1 MHHYETFLN
10 KPSNLCGIFC
20 LTWWGPQCVKSPH
33 YGLNVLK
40 PTLTLESP
48 PQHTTGILPRKLS
61 SEAVWFVNNLCFDL
75 ILMQC
80 DFFIFFF
87 HHSTGF
93 AYEQHCNNKD
103 LYENWI
109 HIVHRGKRYTI
120 VTMQRK
126 EIQDWNKFKLGN
138 DHKQTIKNKEQ
149 KQKGTCTT
157 VLQVQLQI
165 NQQVKSVKPWLV

>member
-20 LTWWGPQCVKSPH
+20 LNWWWPQWVKSPH
-33 YGLNVLK
+33 HGLNVLK
-40 PTLTLESP
+40 PTLTLENS

-61 SEAVWFVNNLCFDL
+61 SEAVWFVNNLGFDL

-80 DFFIFFF
+80 EFGFFFFF

-93 AYEQHCNNKD
+93 AYEQHCNNKG

-109 HIVHRGKRYTI
+109 HTVHRGKRYTI
-120 VTMQRK
+120 ITMQRK

-138 DHKQTIKNKEQ
+138 DPKQKKQQKTKSKNKRRHA
-149 KQKGTCTT
+149 
-157 VLQVQLQI
+157 LQCYRYNYKQI
-165 NQQVKSVKPWLV
+165 NKLKV